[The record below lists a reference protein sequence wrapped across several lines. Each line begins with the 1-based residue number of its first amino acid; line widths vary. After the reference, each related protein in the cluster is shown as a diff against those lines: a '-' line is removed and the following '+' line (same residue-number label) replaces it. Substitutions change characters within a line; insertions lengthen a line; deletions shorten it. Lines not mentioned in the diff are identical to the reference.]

1 MKRTLVLGLDL
12 GGTKIAAGVV
22 SRSGKLVSA
31 VRMPTPARGVKRDL
45 RALFDAAQ
53 AALAA
58 ARVRW
63 KDIRAVGV
71 GVPGAFDPRTETV
84 WAPNLH
90 GWKKVPLRRL
100 LERAFRRPVFVE
112 GDRNVQAL
120 AEAWLSGGNRRPPRN
135 LVFLTLGTGIGAG
148 IIAEGRMISGSRG
161 TAGAAGW
168 LAVSEHW
175 RPEFGRTGSLEALAA
190 GPGIARTA
198 ARMARGKKSGALAR
212 MARAEGSL
220 TAEAVVRAARA
231 GDRGG
236 SGRGRPERRKTLE
249 AAGESLGRGV
259 ASIVALLNPE
269 LVVIGGGLAEA
280 GELLIGPLRRA
291 ALKWGQ
297 PLASRQVRIVR
308 TRLGENN
315 GLLGAARY
323 AMLEIDDHDNRGRG

>member
-53 AALAA
+53 AAVAT

-63 KDIRAVGV
+63 KGIRAVGV
-71 GVPGAFDPRTETV
+71 GVPGAFDTRTETV

-231 GDRGG
+231 GDRLAC
-236 SGRGRPERRKTLE
+236 KTLE

>member
-1 MKRTLVLGLDL
+1 MKRTLVLGVDL

-22 SRSGKLVSA
+22 SGSGKVLSA
-31 VRMPTPARGVKRDL
+31 VRVPTPARGVKLDL
-45 RALFDAAQ
+45 QALFDSAH

-84 WAPNLH
+84 WAPNLP
-90 GWKKVPLRRL
+90 GWKKVPLAWL

-120 AEAWLSGGNRRPPRN
+120 AEAWLGASTERPARN

-198 ARMARGKKSGALAR
+198 ARLARGKKSGALAR

-231 GDRGG
+231 GDRLAC
-236 SGRGRPERRKTLE
+236 KTLE